1 MLMRTAAIV
10 LVAIVLLPGLA
21 LAQDSIT
28 VGSAT
33 ASGTTVDIPVFVR
46 DAGGTPLGV
55 DQPAGSK
62 IQSFSIKVSY
72 SPASAVGSVTFT
84 RAGIT
89 SFVTPSFESSP
100 PGPGAISWI
109 ATFPESTSA
118 VPFTLNKP
126 APGDQVAHLVFTLS
140 STAQAGSTISLTL
153 DSSVTQL
160 ANQGGT
166 TKETT
171 GLGTLSL
178 VNGSITIPPATIT
191 LTPFGLNLPPGGNG
205 FMTVKSS
212 QPLASDTNIA
222 LSSSSPSVATVPSS
236 VTITAG
242 SNSSTFSV
250 HGVAAGHSQITAVMA
265 GTGSTAVASVSVAV
279 PAPTC
284 NNPDVPVLS
293 APSTVSSAAAYDVS
307 WAAVPNGS
315 EFSIDEATAS
325 DFSNATSKTT
335 TDTHATF
342 LHSVTT
348 DTRYYYR
355 VTAKN
360 TANGCSVSSLP
371 SAAVSV
377 LVKAPP
383 PPPPVVIL
391 TRYLAVVG
399 STAGNLGSFFKTS
412 VQLYNPKSSTVSGKL
427 VFHTA
432 NVTGGSSDPS
442 MTFSL
447 ASGKTITYP
456 DLLPAMG
463 ISSGLGTLDIVSDP
477 DSPLPVALV
486 RVFND
491 AGALGTSGLTEDS
504 FKAEDALG
512 GGDTGVLIAPA
523 DASRFRLNIGVR
535 TLSNGATITFTVRDK
550 DGVVVKTISDKNFD
564 PTWFRQFGSA
574 ELLGGYTLQGG
585 ETISVAVTAGSAIVY
600 GSTTDNVTQDPSVQF
615 ARKVE

>member
-1 MLMRTAAIV
+1 MLSRTAAII
-10 LVAIVLLPGLA
+10 LVAVVLLPGLA

-33 ASGTTVDIPVFVR
+33 ANGTTIDVPVYVR
-46 DAGGTPLGV
+46 DASGTPLGV

-62 IQSFSIKVSY
+62 IQSFSIKVGY
-72 SPASAVGSVTFT
+72 SPASAVASVTFT

-89 SFVTPSFESSP
+89 QFLSPTFESSP
-100 PGPGAISWI
+100 PSSGAISWI
-109 ATFPESTSA
+109 ATFPESTQL
-118 VPFTLNKP
+118 VPFTSNKS
-126 APGDQVAHLVFTLS
+126 APGDQVAHMVFTLS
-140 STAQAGSTISLTL
+140 SLAQAGSTISLTL

-160 ANQGGT
+160 SNQGGT

-171 GLGTLSL
+171 GQGTLSL
-178 VNGSITIPPATIT
+178 ANGSITIPPATIT
-191 LTPFGLNLPPGGNG
+191 LTPFALNITPGGNG
-205 FMTVKSS
+205 FLTVKSS
-212 QPLASDTNIA
+212 APVSSDTNIT
-222 LSSSSPSVATVPSS
+222 LSSSAPSIATVPASL
-236 VTITAG
+236 TMATG
-242 SNSSTFSV
+242 SNSTTFSV
-250 HGVAAGHSQITAVMA
+250 HGVAVGSARITATM
-265 GTGSTAVASVSVAV
+265 GNSTAQASVNVAV
-279 PAPTC
+279 PQPIC
-284 NNPDVPVLS
+284 NVPDVPVLS
-293 APSTVSSAAAYDVS
+293 APGSVSNATPYDVT
-307 WAAVPNGS
+307 WLPVQNGT
-315 EFSIDEATAS
+315 EYSIDEATAA
-325 DFSNATSKTT
+325 DFSGATSKTT

-342 LHSVTT
+342 SHSVTT

-360 TANGCSVSSLP
+360 TANGCSVSSQP

-399 STAGNLGSFFKTS
+399 STAGNLGSFFRTS
-412 VQLYNPKSSTVSGKL
+412 VQLYNPQSSTVSGKL
-427 VFHTA
+427 VFHPA
-432 NVTGGSSDPS
+432 NTPGGANDPS

-447 ASGKTITYP
+447 AAGKTITYP

-463 ISSGLGTLDIVSDP
+463 IASGIGTLDIVSDP
-477 DSPLPVALV
+477 DSPLPLALV

-504 FKAEDALG
+504 FRAEDALG
-512 GGDTGVLIAPA
+512 AGDTGVLFAPA
-523 DASRFRLNIGVR
+523 DAAKFRLNIGVR
-535 TLSNGATITFTVRDK
+535 TLSAGATITFTVRDK
-550 DGVVVKTISDKNFD
+550 DGVVVKTVSNQPFD

-574 ELLGGYTLQGG
+574 DLLGGYTLQGG
-585 ETISVAVTAGSAIVY
+585 ETISVTVTAGNAIVY